1 MKFLFLDI
9 DGVLNTGRY
18 QDVLIDSGLQITD
31 NAGALFDP
39 IAVENLHYIIKETSA
54 KIVLTSTWRMDGTE
68 VMRELWRRRQMPSC
82 VYGITPHS
90 ITRYVDVDTE
100 DEWSKHSIGS
110 RGMEINE
117 WLHRNTKGAN
127 AYAILDDE
135 NDFLLYQACHVVLTN
150 PYDGLTKEV
159 ADKVIGRLNVPSFRT
174 H

>member
-1 MKFLFLDI
+1 
-9 DGVLNTGRY
+9 
-18 QDVLIDSGLQITD
+18 
-31 NAGALFDP
+31 
-39 IAVENLHYIIKETSA
+39 
-54 KIVLTSTWRMDGTE
+54 
-68 VMRELWRRRQMPSC
+68 MPSC

-127 AYAILDDE
+127 AYVILDDE
-135 NDFLLYQACHVVLTN
+135 NDFLLYQANHVVLAN

-159 ADKVIGRLNVPSFRT
+159 ADKVIGILNVPSFRT